1 MLASESSWEGTMLY
15 FIWQAIPPFFREGPY
30 KTKKNSKTKSIVAL
44 SFFSKPNVMYWQV
57 EPIVGY
63 SPGKW
68 QLLCWKGKNSKFR
81 NFHKKSHKMS
91 KKFSPSS
98 LPKKSCDVRAYPGVL
113 RKIVTMSKRIFT
125 FTFNYLLFFCNPS
138 HKTET
143 GTAKRWGTT
152 NSKPLGPIIIM
163 GQKLDHIYCTLFC
176 RYTAFLRLFV
186 ATANDAIMLSQNQ
199 FPEPKPI
206 SWAKPTCFDISSSV
220 QDHTHTEHG
229 WRCCSCEVVW
239 IHHIDKNT
247 VLCAQIT
254 FDCLKNTVQY
264 EPCGCQYYDM
274 HVDQPHEPQLS

>member
-1 MLASESSWEGTMLY
+1 
-15 FIWQAIPPFFREGPY
+15 
-30 KTKKNSKTKSIVAL
+30 
-44 SFFSKPNVMYWQV
+44 
-57 EPIVGY
+57 
-63 SPGKW
+63 
-68 QLLCWKGKNSKFR
+68 
-81 NFHKKSHKMS
+81 
-91 KKFSPSS
+91 
-98 LPKKSCDVRAYPGVL
+98 
-113 RKIVTMSKRIFT
+113 
-125 FTFNYLLFFCNPS
+125 
-138 HKTET
+138 
-143 GTAKRWGTT
+143 
-152 NSKPLGPIIIM
+152 M